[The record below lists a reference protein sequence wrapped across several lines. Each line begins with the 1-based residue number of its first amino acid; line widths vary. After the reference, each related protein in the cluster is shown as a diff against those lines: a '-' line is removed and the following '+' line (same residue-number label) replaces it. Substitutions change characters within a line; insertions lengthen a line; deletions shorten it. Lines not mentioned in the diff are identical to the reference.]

1 MYISK
6 IRDLKELFGYI
17 AMWKYRNSHQRC
29 SMKERI
35 LRNFA
40 KFTGKHQCQSLVP
53 WQKGTL
59 AQVFSYEVCKI
70 SKNTFFTEHL
80 RRLLPK
86 INLSSQKNKWVSNS
100 KGFLIRSQSL
110 LSFLFKKVIT
120 YTIMVLSRK
129 IFKQISE
136 VLCNRVHDIC

>member
-1 MYISK
+1 M
-6 IRDLKELFGYI
+6 
-17 AMWKYRNSHQRC
+17 
-29 SMKERI
+29 
-35 LRNFA
+35 
-40 KFTGKHQCQSLVP
+40 FT
-53 WQKGTL
+53 
-59 AQVFSYEVCKI
+59 YEVCKI

-136 VLCNRVHDIC
+136 VLCNRVYMISASQILVKSPSDIHSHIIFFQFIKKKKVITIGKSCFGCFCSNEQEIF